1 MATIETSS
9 PSSTAA
15 VTPPARPVV
24 PQPAVIQP
32 QVSIQQLAAESEGTR
47 NETASD
53 LKRLQQ
59 RWQEAI
65 SEINS
70 RMQSPAQSLNISVD
84 EVANRF
90 VVTVKNETSG
100 ELIRFIPDETTLRI
114 AHNMEAM
121 KGILLDGK
129 W

>member
-9 PSSTAA
+9 PSLAAA
-15 VTPPARPVV
+15 VTQPARPVV